1 MKLNPDYADMFKTL
15 NTAGVKYLI
24 VGAYAFGYYVEPRTT
39 KDIDIWVEPTPEN
52 AHKLYQALQEF
63 GAPLEGI
70 AEKDFCESELVYQIG
85 VAPNRIDILMDLGS
99 IPFEEAWK
107 RRATTQYGEDE
118 VYFISREDLITVKKA
133 SGRSQDLDDIID
145 LEKSQQLLQSKKG
158 RK

>member
-15 NTAGVKYLI
+15 NTAGVKYLV

-39 KDIDIWVEPTPEN
+39 KDIDIWVEATPEN
-52 AHKLYQALQEF
+52 AHRLYQALQEF

-70 AEKDFCESELVYQIG
+70 SEKDFCDLELIYQIG

-107 RRATTQYGEDE
+107 RKSITQYGEE
-118 VYFISREDLITVKKA
+118 KVYFISREDLITVKKA
-133 SGRSQDLDDIID
+133 SGRPQDLDDVRD
-145 LEKSQQLLQSKKG
+145 LENQSKKG
-158 RK
+158 SK